1 MAIKSY
7 ILIELDGV
15 TEISFLGVLVF
26 GYPYCLGIN
35 STEFSVEH
43 ENTCIFPCHISSSM
57 NNISGHVLT
66 CNCAKKNCSIIFC
79 VKFTIYKKIRIFQ
92 KNGNKNLFFI
102 FLLYIPKQKNSM
114 ETPQPKRK
122 IAIFLHLEIFVDKTT
137 FNFHSF
143 NKVND
148 FVTAQYTSAIFY
160 PFYLNPQS

>member
-1 MAIKSY
+1 M
-7 ILIELDGV
+7 LTELDGV
-15 TEISFLGVLVF
+15 REKSFLGVLVF

-43 ENTCIFPCHISSSM
+43 ENTYPFPCYIGSSM

-66 CNCAKKNCSIIFC
+66 CNCAEKNCSIIFY
-79 VKFTIYKKIRIFQ
+79 VKFTIYKKIQIFQ
-92 KNGNKNLFFI
+92 KNSNKNLFFI

-114 ETPQPKRK
+114 ETLKPKKK

-143 NKVND
+143 NKTND
-148 FVTAQYTSAIFY
+148 FVTAQYTTAIFY